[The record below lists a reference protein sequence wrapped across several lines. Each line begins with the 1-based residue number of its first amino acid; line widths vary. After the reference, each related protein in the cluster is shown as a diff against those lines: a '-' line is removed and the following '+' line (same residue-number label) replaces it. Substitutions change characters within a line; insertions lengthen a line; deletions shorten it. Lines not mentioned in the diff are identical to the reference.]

1 MEERYYLD
9 GKCIFSYDMDVF
21 SSDEDYTNVNE
32 LFIDPIRDEV
42 YKKYYEKQ
50 LVQPILEKV
59 LSKNDAVYK
68 VYCDIKPLIENEEIS
83 VEYIQDD
90 EDTLLKTLM
99 KEKLNS
105 DEFMNFEELLN
116 EAGNTAFI
124 EEMNFLADRNSMNE
138 HLWTEYGEA
147 KKIK

>member
-116 EAGNTAFI
+116 ETGNTAFI